1 MRSHGRMVC
10 HSRKHM
16 RCFSLTGTSSGAFTP
31 RTQASTSR
39 YGSLFMDGQS
49 GYAQR
54 VTKNRE
60 RPPVALE
67 IDAIF
72 HPGSIAVVGAS
83 ANPDTPGYDYVRSL
97 QEFGYQGR
105 IYPVNPKGGE
115 ILGLPVYA
123 SLGDIPGV
131 VDYVIS
137 CIPNAY
143 ILDLVRDCGAAG
155 VKALQLFTGRFSETG
170 RTDDG
175 AHGHTQTRTAR
186 AAGVRI

>member
-1 MRSHGRMVC
+1 MEHRTRNKEQGGRG
-10 HSRKHM
+10 S
-16 RCFSLTGTSSGAFTP
+16 SLSGCSLCLLRGCTLVIMK
-31 RTQASTSR
+31 TSR
-39 YGSLFMDGQS
+39 
-49 GYAQR
+49 AA
-54 VTKNRE
+54 
-60 RPPVALE
+60 VAAE

-170 RTDDG
+170 RADD
-175 AHGHTQTRTAR
+175 AALEDRLRRTAR
-186 AAGVRI
+186 EAGEPMIGAHCMGSCCPGCGITCLAD

>member
-1 MRSHGRMVC
+1 
-10 HSRKHM
+10 
-16 RCFSLTGTSSGAFTP
+16 
-31 RTQASTSR
+31 
-39 YGSLFMDGQS
+39 MDGQS

-54 VTKNRE
+54 VTKDRE

-72 HPGSIAVVGAS
+72 HPHSIAVVGAS
-83 ANPDTPGYDYVRSL
+83 ANPDAPGYDYVRSL
-97 QEFGYQGR
+97 QEFGYKGR

-115 ILGLPVYA
+115 ILGLPAFA
-123 SLGDIPGV
+123 SLRDISGG

-143 ILDLVRDCGAAG
+143 ILDLVRDCAAAG

-170 RTDDG
+170 RADDT
-175 AHGHTQTRTAR
+175 ALDDRLLRTAR
-186 AAGVRI
+186 VAGVRFIGPNILGPIYPSLVCYFRMD